1 MGNNSGSLQ
10 HSGGSQQQ
18 IRNNREWKEGFSD
31 FSIYPDKYAVY
42 SPAIVVQRRDSTR
55 CDKQQK
61 PGFHAAQN
69 QERMDQEQQKL
80 QKHIARAVKQM
91 SIDERRNSSKKQHF
105 PDFCLFPDR

>member
-1 MGNNSGSLQ
+1 MIQPANKTSTQTGILLFIGLYL
-10 HSGGSQQQ
+10 
-18 IRNNREWKEGFSD
+18 F
-31 FSIYPDKYAVY
+31 F

-91 SIDERRNSSKKQHF
+91 SIGIIFFFTYLSNM
-105 PDFCLFPDR
+105 